1 MRIGFWIKNAR
12 NIALPQSLLPCLT
25 AIVLCIGEEGFVW
38 WLAIP
43 VILGVCAA
51 HLGMNLADDYF
62 DYKHDSRTRADISST
77 SIRARMEKCHY
88 LEPSPALP
96 KGGSEIAAKAAVD
109 GRSATPVD
117 GRTPQSHSDSSPINK
132 GAEEEVKGERLEV
145 KGERLEEKATLSEL
159 GWAIVGFLA
168 FAAAMGG
175 IVLVVQWLLHGWQ
188 ATMGMVIYAILGLII
203 GINYSGKPLE
213 LGYHGLGELVIG
225 MMFGPLLMLGV
236 QAALTGTPFTWEML
250 CMSVGIGCMVTNIV
264 YVHSVMEV
272 KADAELGKMT
282 FARLLFEA
290 KSIGTPQSHSDSS
303 PINKGAKRGER
314 LMVIFIGVFAMMPFV
329 MLGLGIAMGW
339 WSAWYLLTLATLPMS
354 IYLIHSTR
362 LFAYGLPR
370 NDTPYWWMGPM
381 GNWEG
386 YKKVGIDWFLYR
398 WLLARNI
405 CTFFCL
411 ILMVVS
417 LVLR

>member
-1 MRIGFWIKNAR
+1 MSKIGFWFKNAR
-12 NIALPQSLLPCLT
+12 NIALPQSVLPCLT
-25 AIVLCIGEEGFVW
+25 AIILCIGQEGFLW
-38 WLAIP
+38 WLALP
-43 VILGVCAA
+43 VLLGVCAA

-77 SIRARMEKCHY
+77 SVRARMEKCHY
-88 LEPSPALP
+88 L
-96 KGGSEIAAKAAVD
+96 
-109 GRSATPVD
+109 
-117 GRTPQSHSDSSPINK
+117 
-132 GAEEEVKGERLEV
+132 GE
-145 KGERLEEKATLSEL
+145 GKATVRQL

-168 FAAAMGG
+168 FAGAMGA
-175 IVLVVQWLLHGWQ
+175 ITFIAQWLMHGWQ
-188 ATMGMVIYAILGLII
+188 AAMGIVVYAVIGLIV

-213 LGYHGLGELVIG
+213 LGFHGLGELVIG
-225 MMFGPLLMLGV
+225 LMFGPLLMLGV
-236 QAALTGTPFTWEML
+236 QAALTGTPFSWQML

-272 KADAELGKMT
+272 NADAELGKMT

-290 KSIGTPQSHSDSS
+290 KKR
-303 PINKGAKRGER
+303 KGDEARGKR
-314 LMVIFIGVFAMMPFV
+314 LMIVFIGLFAIIPFV
-329 MLGLGIAMGW
+329 MLGLGIGLGW
-339 WSAWYLLTLATLPMS
+339 WSPWYLLTLVTLPMS

-370 NDTPYWWMGPM
+370 NDTPHWWMGPM

-386 YKKVGIDWFLYR
+386 YKKAGIDWFLYR

-411 ILMVVS
+411 VLMIVHIVVS
-417 LVLR
+417 SL

>member
-1 MRIGFWIKNAR
+1 MSKIGFWIKNAR

-132 GAEEEVKGERLEV
+132 GAKEV
-145 KGERLEEKATLSEL
+145 KATLSEL

-175 IVLVVQWLLHGWQ
+175 IVLVAQWLLHGWQ

-236 QAALTGTPFTWEML
+236 QAALTGNPFTWEML

-264 YVHSVMEV
+264 YVHSVTEV

-411 ILMVVS
+411 ILMIVCCVFS
-417 LVLR
+417 V

>member
-88 LEPSPALP
+88 L
-96 KGGSEIAAKAAVD
+96 
-109 GRSATPVD
+109 
-117 GRTPQSHSDSSPINK
+117 
-132 GAEEEVKGERLEV
+132 GERQ
-145 KGERLEEKATLSEL
+145 EEKATLSEL

-168 FAAAMGG
+168 FAAVMGG
-175 IVLVVQWLLHGWQ
+175 IVLVAQWLLHGWQ

-236 QAALTGTPFTWEML
+236 QAALTGNPFTWEML

-272 KADAELGKMT
+272 NADAELGKMT

-354 IYLIHSTR
+354 VYLIHSTR

-370 NDTPYWWMGPM
+370 EDTPHWWMGPM

-411 ILMVVS
+411 ILMIVS
-417 LVLR
+417 LVF

>member
-88 LEPSPALP
+88 LE
-96 KGGSEIAAKAAVD
+96 IAAKAAVD

-117 GRTPQSHSDSSPINK
+117 GRTPQSHSDSSPITK
-132 GAEEEVKGERLEV
+132 GAKA
-145 KGERLEEKATLSEL
+145 EKATLSEL

-175 IVLVVQWLLHGWQ
+175 IVLVGQWLLHGWQ

-225 MMFGPLLMLGV
+225 MMFGPLNMLGV
-236 QAALTGTPFTWEML
+236 QAALTGAPFSWQML

-272 KADAELGKMT
+272 NADAELGKMT
-282 FARLLFEA
+282 FARLL
-290 KSIGTPQSHSDSS
+290 K
-303 PINKGAKRGER
+303 NKAA
-314 LMVIFIGVFAMMPFV
+314 MVIFIGFFAMMPFV

-354 IYLIHSTR
+354 VYLIHSTR

-370 NDTPYWWMGPM
+370 EDTPHWWMGPM

-386 YKKVGIDWFLYR
+386 YKKAGIDWFLYR

-411 ILMVVS
+411 ILMIVCCVS
-417 LVLR
+417 LVFRG

>member
-88 LEPSPALP
+88 L
-96 KGGSEIAAKAAVD
+96 
-109 GRSATPVD
+109 
-117 GRTPQSHSDSSPINK
+117 
-132 GAEEEVKGERLEV
+132 GERLEAR
-145 KGERLEEKATLSEL
+145 GERREAKATLSEL

-168 FAAAMGG
+168 FAALMGATAF
-175 IVLVVQWLLHGWQ
+175 VAQWLIHGWQ
-188 ATMGMVIYAILGLII
+188 AAMGIVIYAVLGLFV

-213 LGYHGLGELVIG
+213 LGYHGFGELVIG
-225 MMFGPLLMLGV
+225 LMFGPLNMLGV
-236 QAALTGTPFTWEML
+236 QAALTGAPFSWQML

-272 KADAELGKMT
+272 NADAELGKMT
-282 FARLLFEA
+282 FARLL
-290 KSIGTPQSHSDSS
+290 K
-303 PINKGAKRGER
+303 NKAA
-314 LMVIFIGVFAMMPFV
+314 MVIFIGFFAMMPFV

-381 GNWEG
+381 GEWDK
-386 YKKVGIDWFLYR
+386 YKAAGIDWFLYR

-411 ILMVVS
+411 ILMIVH
-417 LVLR
+417 LIQL

>member
-132 GAEEEVKGERLEV
+132 GAKA
-145 KGERLEEKATLSEL
+145 EKATLSEL
-159 GWAIVGFLA
+159 GWAIVGFLV

-175 IVLVVQWLLHGWQ
+175 IVLVAQWLLHGWQ

-272 KADAELGKMT
+272 NADAELGKMT
-282 FARLLFEA
+282 FARLL
-290 KSIGTPQSHSDSS
+290 KS
-303 PINKGAKRGER
+303 KAA
-314 LMVIFIGVFAMMPFV
+314 MVIFIGVFAMMPFV

-354 IYLIHSTR
+354 VYLIHSTR

-370 NDTPYWWMGPM
+370 EDTPHWWMGPM

-386 YKKVGIDWFLYR
+386 YKKAGIDWFLYR

-411 ILMVVS
+411 ILMIVS
-417 LVLR
+417 LVFRG